1 MDSKKMKIIIAI
13 SIVINVILIIVM
25 MTLKQG
31 YMEQAQS
38 VVASSTKAYT
48 DQVAKV
54 VNSQNEFIAK
64 SNAIWQLIFESL
76 QSGDKSQTA
85 FKARLAAIDTAKILQ
100 VTEVSGNVQIACGE
114 GCNVSFVFAGGNLKS
129 VDYSALASLAPEQEY
144 TLTAPP
150 AFQFQAK

>member
-54 VNSQNEFIAK
+54 VNSQNEFIA
-64 SNAIWQLIFESL
+64 NPMRF
-76 QSGDKSQTA
+76 
-85 FKARLAAIDTAKILQ
+85 
-100 VTEVSGNVQIACGE
+100 GN
-114 GCNVSFVFAGGNLKS
+114 
-129 VDYSALASLAPEQEY
+129 
-144 TLTAPP
+144 
-150 AFQFQAK
+150 